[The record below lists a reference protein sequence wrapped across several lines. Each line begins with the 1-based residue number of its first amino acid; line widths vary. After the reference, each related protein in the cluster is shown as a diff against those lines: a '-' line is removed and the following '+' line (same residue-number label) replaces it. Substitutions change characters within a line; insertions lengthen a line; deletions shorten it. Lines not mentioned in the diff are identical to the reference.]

1 MIHCPMS
8 PASCNDTKEN
18 LPVEWICCVR
28 SLPLWAL
35 WQSPPCEEDY
45 MKRSGGPSASTTVDA
60 THACQK
66 AAWAVKQFMYCHGIN
81 NAFCCLH
88 CSWNELSLMRHL
100 CWHRVSQM
108 MYKYPSNEGT
118 HSVVR
123 QKWIQA
129 HFDCSDGYTRD
140 FLHFMITQIWCLLVT
155 KSLISWMQYKPL
167 F

>member
-1 MIHCPMS
+1 MDLLREKPSFVSIVAKP
-8 PASCNDTKEN
+8 
-18 LPVEWICCVR
+18 
-28 SLPLWAL
+28 AL
-35 WQSPPCEEDY
+35 W
-45 MKRSGGPSASTTVDA
+45 GGLHEKKWRTKCKYYGWCY
-60 THACQK
+60 ACQK

-129 HFDCSDGYTRD
+129 HFDCSDWSTRD